1 MSKKNKKTDPIP
13 ENFSNME
20 AAAAFWDTH
29 SLTDYLDEMSEIE
42 IDVRAPRRQWVPL
55 ASTFAEQI
63 IARAKKE
70 GVSVETLV
78 NLWVSEKLQ
87 ADAG

>member
-1 MSKKNKKTDPIP
+1 MSEKNKKTVPLP
-13 ENFSNME
+13 ENFSSMEE
-20 AAAAFWDTH
+20 AATFWDTH
-29 SLTDYLDEMSEIE
+29 SLTDYLDEMREIE
-42 IDVRAPRRQWVPL
+42 IEVRASRRQWVPL
-55 ASTFAEQI
+55 AATFAEQI

-87 ADAG
+87 ADTG

>member
-1 MSKKNKKTDPIP
+1 MSEKNKKTDPIP
-13 ENFSNME
+13 ENFSSME

-42 IDVRAPRRQWVPL
+42 IDVRASRRQWVPL
-55 ASTFAEQI
+55 ASTFADQL
-63 IARAKKE
+63 IARAKEE

-87 ADAG
+87 VVMH

>member
-1 MSKKNKKTDPIP
+1 MSEKNKKTDPIP
-13 ENFSNME
+13 ENFSSME

-42 IDVRAPRRQWVPL
+42 IDVRASRRQWVPL
-55 ASTFAEQI
+55 ASTFANQI
-63 IARAKKE
+63 VARAKKE

-78 NLWVSEKLQ
+78 NLWISEKLR
-87 ADAG
+87 ADMG